1 MTPWSGYYEAG
12 QLGDGM
18 GGSQNGAA
26 IWTNAHVCQFVEV
39 PVATAVVPMCP
50 PPFHFASLQVLDT
63 WTHACILVPS
73 GVEAANPW
81 RFLTVL
87 FADIWVNA

>member
-50 PPFHFASLQVLDT
+50 PPFILPVCRFSIPGRM
-63 WTHACILVPS
+63 HAFWSHLVSKQRILGDS
-73 GVEAANPW
+73 
-81 RFLTVL
+81 
-87 FADIWVNA
+87 